1 MSEKQITLR
10 KFYTKPVKGTVIDY
24 TETINLGQDEIVN
37 NAHNVTLY
45 QKIHPDLQQAMD
57 RLIPHMVMLVEEKG
71 AYELT
76 LTEHYKYAA
85 NLVKDREITDYP
97 FGKYEVL
104 GVTLREGGVLMTGR
118 KRLRNG
124 QSLTIDTSFTHYE
137 QTQHYVNMDALQQ
150 DIEDLKGEI
159 NRYMNGKFVLS
170 EQLNLAFS
178 AKQDAVE
185 AKPAVEPTAKT
196 ETVKEEKP
204 KAKPKVEAAKK
215 DVKQPATEK
224 ATKTP
229 VKMPPLT
236 GVTATA

>member
-1 MSEKQITLR
+1 M
-10 KFYTKPVKGTVIDY
+10 
-24 TETINLGQDEIVN
+24 
-37 NAHNVTLY
+37 Y

-124 QSLTIDTSFTHYE
+124 QSLTINTSFTHYE

-150 DIEDLKGEI
+150 DIDDLEGEI
-159 NRYMNGKFVLS
+159 YRYMNGKFVLS

-185 AKPAVEPTAKT
+185 AKPADGPTKPKIAK
-196 ETVKEEKP
+196 EEEKP
-204 KAKPKVEAAKK
+204 KAKVEAS
-215 DVKQPATEK
+215 KQPAPEK
-224 ATKTP
+224 PARPPKLPKVP
-229 VKMPPLT
+229 VKMPVPQT

>member
-10 KFYTKPVKGTVIDY
+10 KFYTKPVKGTVIDF

-37 NAHNVTLY
+37 NSHNVTLY

-76 LTEHYKYAA
+76 LTEHYKFAA

-124 QSLTIDTSFTHYE
+124 QSLTINTSFTHYE

-150 DIEDLKGEI
+150 DIEDLQGEI
-159 NRYMNGKFVLS
+159 HRYMNGKFVLS

-185 AKPAVEPTAKT
+185 TKPEPA
-196 ETVKEEKP
+196 KEEKL
-204 KAKPKVEAAKK
+204 KAKPIVEAS
-215 DVKQPATEK
+215 KQPAEEK
-224 ATKTP
+224 TARPPKLPKVP
-229 VKMPPLT
+229 VKMPVPQT